1 MATISLPRARGG
13 ARRIAGW
20 DAVMAAL
27 AAVHGALLIAMPAA
41 PVIALG
47 VWWNSNTIAH
57 NFIHRPFFGGRAANR
72 LFAAYLSL
80 LLGIP
85 QALWRD
91 RHLAHHAG
99 AAPRLR
105 LTADLVGQ
113 TALVLALW
121 AALLVRSP
129 RFFLAVYIPGYLAG
143 LGLCWLH
150 GYYEHAGGAT
160 SHYSALYNLLCF
172 NDGYHAEHHARPAMH
187 WSRLPQ
193 ISELGE
199 PARRASPWPAPLRWM
214 ETFSLTGLERLVL
227 RWPLLRRFVLRVHA
241 RALRKLCSQVHARS
255 VAIVGGGLYPRTA
268 LILGELLPGARIT
281 IIDASPGN
289 LEQARATLGGAS
301 VEFVQ
306 ARYAAT
312 DACESDLLVIPLAF
326 SGDRAAIYAHPPAP
340 WVLVHDWIWR
350 RRGASRIVSLLLLKR
365 INLVCPRV
373 RP

>member
-1 MATISLPRARGG
+1 MATISLPGADRGARGG
-13 ARRIAGW
+13 ARRIGGW
-20 DAVMAAL
+20 DALMAAL
-27 AAVHGALLIAMPAA
+27 AAIHGALLIAMPAA

-80 LLGIP
+80 VLGIP

-99 AAPRLR
+99 TAPRLR
-105 LTADLVGQ
+105 LTADLVWQ

-121 AALLVRSP
+121 AALLARSP
-129 RFFLAVYIPGYLAG
+129 RFFLAAYLPGYLAG
-143 LGLCWLH
+143 LGLCRLH
-150 GYYEHAGGAT
+150 GYYEHSGGAT

-193 ISELGE
+193 VNKVSG

-214 ETFSLTGLERLVL
+214 EAFDLTGLERLVL
-227 RWPLLRRFVLRVHA
+227 RWPLLRRFVLRVHT
-241 RALRKLCSQVHARS
+241 RALRELCSQVQARR

-281 IIDASPGN
+281 IIDESPGN
-289 LEQARATLGGAS
+289 LEQARATLSGAG

-312 DACESDLLVIPLAF
+312 DACDCDLLVIPLAF
-326 SGDRAAIYAHPPAP
+326 SGDRTAIYAHPPAP

-365 INLVCPRV
+365 INLVCP
-373 RP
+373 